1 MTFGKSAAIV
11 PRTDLAAIRFRE
23 GDYKFDFIVGLGSL
37 EVAMIFYDLF
47 RNGPVFHELGSGQTL
62 FQEGSEGEDM
72 YVLIEGQALIELQ
85 GLLFEEIGPGD
96 FVGELAVI
104 DGSPR
109 LATVI
114 TQTACKFVR
123 VDRQRFRTL
132 IAENHRFALEVMT
145 VMARRLRKAHE
156 LRFLDTANL

>member
-1 MTFGKSAAIV
+1 
-11 PRTDLAAIRFRE
+11 
-23 GDYKFDFIVGLGSL
+23 
-37 EVAMIFYDLF
+37 MIFYDLF

-62 FQEGSEGEDM
+62 FHEGTEGEDM
-72 YVLIEGQALIELQ
+72 YVLTEGQALIELE
-85 GLLFEEIGPGD
+85 GLFFEEIGPGD

-114 TQTACKFVR
+114 TQTPCKFVR

-156 LRFLDTANL
+156 FRCSKTRISN

>member
-1 MTFGKSAAIV
+1 
-11 PRTDLAAIRFRE
+11 
-23 GDYKFDFIVGLGSL
+23 
-37 EVAMIFYDLF
+37 MIFYDLF
-47 RNGPVFHELGSGQTL
+47 RNGPVFHELGSGQIL
-62 FQEGSEGEDM
+62 FHQGTEGEDM
-72 YVLIEGQALIELQ
+72 YVLIEGQALIELE

-114 TQTACKFVR
+114 TQTPCKFVR

-156 LRFLDTANL
+156 FRFQKTPVSN

>member
-1 MTFGKSAAIV
+1 
-11 PRTDLAAIRFRE
+11 
-23 GDYKFDFIVGLGSL
+23 
-37 EVAMIFYDLF
+37 MIFYDLF

-62 FQEGSEGEDM
+62 FHEGTEGKDM
-72 YVLIEGQALIELQ
+72 YVLIEGQALIELEDRF
-85 GLLFEEIGPGD
+85 FEEIGPGD

-114 TQTACKFVR
+114 TQTPCKFVR

-132 IAENHRFALEVMT
+132 IAENPRFALEVMT

-156 LRFLDTANL
+156 LKFPKTPVSN